1 MTQSNYGVVATQ
13 SNYGVATQLNWAR
26 REGK

>member
-13 SNYGVATQLNWAR
+13 SNYGVVVATQLN
-26 REGK
+26 